1 MGKNYLTTSELAK
14 LLGISRIAVFRK
26 IKAGSIKA
34 QKRGRNFAILKD
46 DLPGILNVDLTQ
58 EGKDLI
64 KKSVQKTIEE
74 YGETLRQLG
83 KE

>member
-1 MGKNYLTTSELAK
+1 MEKNYLSTSELAK

-26 IKAGSIKA
+26 IKAGKIKA
-34 QKRGRNFAILKD
+34 QKMGRNFAISKD
-46 DLPGILNVDLTQ
+46 DLSGILNINLTQ

-64 KKSVQKTIEE
+64 KKSVQKTVEE